1 LRKAEPVAPYR
12 YPPLNYIR
20 FNAETC
26 IAIKAGV
33 EMKMYIGG
41 RWVEGSSGSTISKY
55 SPVNGNLLYSFNGAS
70 KDDVKAAISAAEAAF
85 DGWSRKTS
93 VERSKLLYR
102 AKELIERDR
111 LELEGLLA
119 RENGKIPMEAKE
131 EVDGTIDQIQYYA
144 EFARKITGDIVEG
157 ESPSRKILQY
167 LVPRGVVAAITP
179 WNFPA
184 AMVARKLAP
193 ALLTGNTVVL
203 KPSSDTPGSAE
214 WIVRK
219 FERAGVPRGV
229 LNMVAGKGSE
239 IGDAL
244 VSDGRISLVTMTGS
258 TSTGQRIMEKASSNM
273 AKLVLELGGKAP
285 FMVWKDADLGNAM
298 RTLLWAKY
306 WNAGQS
312 CIAAERLYVHEDIYD
327 SFVKRFA
334 AITKKLRLGNS
345 GNADM
350 GPLINSGALSNLKE
364 SVKEAID
371 GGGRLLAGGERLNVP
386 KAYSSGYYMRP
397 AVIAGAGQKS
407 RLFQE
412 EVFGPAIGALSVSS
426 EEELFKKAND
436 SRYGLASYLFT
447 KDLALAQEA
456 SERIRF
462 GELYINMPG
471 PEASQGYHTGF
482 RMTGQAGEGSAHGIR
497 EYLKL
502 KNVYLGYDRGKI
514 SIPTVRK
521 GLA

>member
-1 LRKAEPVAPYR
+1 
-12 YPPLNYIR
+12 
-20 FNAETC
+20 
-26 IAIKAGV
+26 
-33 EMKMYIGG
+33 MKMYISGK
-41 RWVEGSSGSTISKY
+41 WVEGSSGSRISKY
-55 SPVNGNLLYSFNGAS
+55 SPVDGKLLYSFNGAS
-70 KDDVKAAISAAEAAF
+70 KDDVKDAIGAAESAF
-85 DGWSRKTS
+85 EGWSCKTS

-111 LELEGLLA
+111 SSLEDILA

-157 ESPSRKILQY
+157 ESPSRKIMQY

-219 FERAGVPRGV
+219 FERAGVPKGV
-229 LNMVAGKGSE
+229 LNMVAGRGSE
-239 IGDAL
+239 IGDAI
-244 VSDGRISLVTMTGS
+244 VSDRRVSLVTMTGS

-285 FMVWKDADLGNAM
+285 FMVWKDADLNNAM

-312 CIAAERLYVHEDIYD
+312 CIAAERMYVHEDVYD

-334 AITKKLRLGNS
+334 EITKRLRIGNPRY
-345 GNADM
+345 ADM
-350 GPLINSGALSNLKE
+350 GPLINSAALANIKE
-364 SVKEAID
+364 SVSEAVD
-371 GGGRLLAGGERLNVP
+371 EGGKLLAGNERAGIP
-386 KAYSSGYYMRP
+386 GPYSSGYYMRP
-397 AVIAGAGQKS
+397 AVISGARQKS

-412 EVFGPAIGALSVSS
+412 EIFGPVIGALSVSS
-426 EEELFKKAND
+426 KEELFEKAND

-502 KNVYLGYDRGKI
+502 KNVYVEYDGSRI
-514 SIPTVRK
+514 DIPTVRK